1 MCSEHSRR
9 ELEIPA
15 ELERLHET
23 REWANQVAVDHGLS
37 EDDCF
42 QVKLAMSEAVT
53 NAIVHGSANQS
64 DVVRIFACMSH
75 DKLVFEVT
83 DPGRLDTGD
92 PVERLDEGGRGLELV
107 SMVMDEVKLVRGDG
121 GGSLRFSKRF
131 AAA

>member
-1 MCSEHSRR
+1 MCCEGARR

-15 ELERLHET
+15 ELERLRET
-23 REWANQVAVDHGLS
+23 REWAHQIAMDHGLS

-42 QVKLAMSEAVT
+42 QIKLAMSEAVT
-53 NAIVHGSANQS
+53 NAIIHGSVRQT
-64 DVVRIFACMSH
+64 DVVRIAACKR
-75 DKLVFEVT
+75 DQELVFEVT
-83 DPGRLDTGD
+83 DPGRLNTGD

-107 SMVMDEVKLVRGDG
+107 SMVMDEVQLVRRGD

>member
-1 MCSEHSRR
+1 MCNEHTRR

-23 REWANQVAVDHGLS
+23 REWANQVALDHGLS

-53 NAIVHGSANQS
+53 NAIIHGSAGQS
-64 DVVRIFACMSH
+64 DVVRIFACIG
-75 DKLVFEVT
+75 DEKLVFEVT

-107 SMVMDEVKLVRGDG
+107 SMVMDEVKLVRGDR

-131 AAA
+131 ATA

>member
-1 MCSEHSRR
+1 MCCDEPQR

-15 ELERLHET
+15 ELERLRET
-23 REWANQVAVDHGLS
+23 REWANQVALDHGLS

-53 NAIVHGSANQS
+53 NAIIHGSGHET
-64 DVVRIFACMSH
+64 DVVRIVACMAEEE
-75 DKLVFEVT
+75 LVFEVT

-107 SMVMDEVKLVRGDG
+107 SMIMDEVQLVRREG

>member
-1 MCSEHSRR
+1 MCCDEPPR

-15 ELERLHET
+15 QLERLRET
-23 REWANQVAVDHGLS
+23 REWANRIALDLGLS

-53 NAIVHGSANQS
+53 NAIIHGSGGQA
-64 DVVRIFACMSH
+64 DVIRIAAC
-75 DKLVFEVT
+75 KAREVVVFEIT
-83 DPGRLDTGD
+83 DPGRLDGGD

-107 SMVMDEVKLVRGDG
+107 SMVMDEVKLVRRDG
-121 GGSLRFSKRF
+121 AGSLRFSKRL